1 MTKQRTPP
9 QLSCRCQLYSTAS
22 HRMAKTDAMAAGA
35 LRSPTATGA
44 GRGAVSAAQRSTGQH
59 SPRPLPSLD
68 AVDRSRQVQC
78 TRPPSSRRPNP
89 TMMPNPAI
97 HPSRRDVSVDLD
109 SQQRALCLG
118 RRRRLANFNCWRLAP
133 ARPLFS
139 RPDDG
144 DSTAVP
150 VDDEQLQSD

>member
-9 QLSCRCQLYSTAS
+9 QLSCRS
-22 HRMAKTDAMAAGA
+22 
-35 LRSPTATGA
+35 LRRIAWPKQTRWPLARCDRRQRPA
-44 GRGAVSAAQRSTGQH
+44 RAVSAAQHRPAQ
-59 SPRPLPSLD
+59 SPRPHPSLD

>member
-44 GRGAVSAAQRSTGQH
+44 GRGAVSAAQHSPSP
-59 SPRPLPSLD
+59 SPRPHPSLD

-78 TRPPSSRRPNP
+78 TRPPSSRQPNP

-97 HPSRRDVSVDLD
+97 HPSRRDVSILTR
-109 SQQRALCLG
+109 SSARCLG
-118 RRRRLANFNCWRLAP
+118 RRRRLANFVGG
-133 ARPLFS
+133 S
-139 RPDDG
+139 RPALVF
-144 DSTAVP
+144 STGRR
-150 VDDEQLQSD
+150 